1 MRILVIS
8 QLPPFWVGGAE
19 RQAGRLIAEWR
30 RQGHEV
36 IAFGRGMHAREIE
49 LGGYRVPVRCIRTVQ
64 RFGRALRGVSYVVSL
79 SLLLLRYRRWPE
91 AVYCRFL
98 GEAAVT
104 VALLKRLRLLR
115 APLVA
120 VPANAGP
127 DGDTAFLHKAPLRRL
142 IAPLLE
148 RGCEAI
154 NLIAPQMADDLRAFG
169 LSGRQ
174 FHHIPNGIALGP
186 VPTRQWKG
194 ERQLLTVCRLTH
206 QKGLDVLLDALK
218 LVATDAPGWH
228 LRIVGD
234 GPLRTQLAQQ
244 AAAAGLSDRVEFTGV
259 ASEADVRR
267 HLAQAHVFVLPS
279 RFEGFSNAALEAM
292 EAGMPVLVTRC
303 GGLDTY
309 LRSDMGWVVEPADVS
324 GLAAALRAALAAS
337 PETLE
342 AMGRRCRSEVEAKF
356 DLRAVAARNL
366 ELFASLA

>member
-36 IAFGRGMHAREIE
+36 IAFGRGMPASEIE
-49 LGGYRVPVRCIRTVQ
+49 LGGFRVPVRGIRTVQ
-64 RFGRALRGVSYVVSL
+64 RFGRLLRGLSYVLSL
-79 SLLLLRYRRWPE
+79 SLLLLRYRRWPQ
-91 AVYCRFL
+91 AIYCRFL

-104 VALLKRLRLLR
+104 VALLKRLRLVR

-127 DGDTAFLHKAPLRRL
+127 DGDTAFLRSAPLRGL

-154 NLIAPQMADDLRAFG
+154 NLIAPQMAEDLRAFG

-174 FHHIPNGIALGP
+174 FHHIPNGITLGP
-186 VPTRQWKG
+186 VPVRQWHG
-194 ERQLLTVCRLTH
+194 ERQLLTVCRLTD
-206 QKGLDVLLDALK
+206 QKGVDVLLDALK
-218 LVATDAPGWH
+218 LVQADDLRWH

-234 GPLRTQLAQQ
+234 GPRRARLMEQ
-244 AAAAGLSDRVEFTGV
+244 AVAAGLTGRVEFAGV
-259 ASEADVRR
+259 ASEEDVRR
-267 HLAQAHVFVLPS
+267 DLARSHVFVLPS

-292 EAGMPVLVTRC
+292 ESGMPVLVTRC

-309 LRSDMGWVVEPADVS
+309 LRSDMGWVVRPGDVA
-324 GLAAALRAALAAS
+324 GLAVALRAALTT
-337 PETLE
+337 PDLLLE

-356 DLRAVAARNL
+356 DLRAVASRNL

>member
-36 IAFGRGMHAREIE
+36 MVFGRGMAASEVE
-49 LGGYRVPVRCIRTVQ
+49 LEGFRVPVRSIRTVQ
-64 RFGRALRGVSYVVSL
+64 RFGRALRGISYVLSL
-79 SLLLLRYRRWPE
+79 SLLLLRHRRWPQ
-91 AVYCRFL
+91 AIYCRFL

-104 VALLKRLRLLR
+104 VALLKRLGLLR

-127 DGDTAFLHKAPLRRL
+127 DGDTAFLRGAPLHRW

-154 NLIAPQMADDLRAFG
+154 NLIAPQMAEDLRAFG

-174 FHHIPNGIALGP
+174 FHHIPNGIAPGP
-186 VPTRQWKG
+186 VPARKWDG
-194 ERQLLTVCRLTH
+194 ERQLLTVCRLTD
-206 QKGLDVLLDALK
+206 QKGVDVLIDALK
-218 LVATDAPGWH
+218 ALRSDRLAWH

-234 GPLRTQLAQQ
+234 GPRRGQLSEQ
-244 AAAAGLSDRVEFTGV
+244 AAAAGLAERVEFTGV
-259 ASEADVRR
+259 ASEAEVRR
-267 HLAQAHVFVLPS
+267 HLSQSHVFVLPS

-292 EAGMPVLVTRC
+292 ESGMPVLITRC

-309 LRSDMGWVVEPADVS
+309 LRSDMGWVVEPGDVA
-324 GLAAALRAALAAS
+324 GLAAALRGALAA
-337 PETLE
+337 PAPTLE

-356 DLRAVAARNL
+356 TLRAVAARNV

>member
-36 IAFGRGMHAREIE
+36 IAFGRGMRAGEVE
-49 LGGYRVPVRCIRTVQ
+49 LGGYRVPVRPIRTVQ
-64 RFGRALRGVSYVVSL
+64 RFGRLMRGASYVLSL
-79 SLLLLRYRRWPE
+79 SLLLLRYRRWPQ
-91 AVYCRFL
+91 AIYCRFL

-104 VALLKRLRLLR
+104 VALLKRLGLLR

-127 DGDTAFLHKAPLRRL
+127 DGDTAFLRKAPLRRL

-174 FHHIPNGIALGP
+174 FHHIPNGIIVGP
-186 VPTRQWKG
+186 VPARQWHG
-194 ERQLLTVCRLTH
+194 ERQLLTVCRLTD
-206 QKGLDVLLDALK
+206 QKGVDVLLEALK
-218 LVATDAPGWH
+218 ALRAESARWH

-234 GPLRTQLAQQ
+234 GPRRVELMQQ
-244 AAAAGLSDRVEFTGV
+244 AAAAGLAERVEFTGA
-259 ASEADVRR
+259 ASEAEVRR
-267 HLAQAHVFVLPS
+267 HLSQSHVFVLPS

-292 EAGMPVLVTRC
+292 ESGMPVLVTRC

-309 LRSDMGWVVEPADVS
+309 LRSDMGWVVEPGDVTALTAALR
-324 GLAAALRAALAAS
+324 GALAAA

-342 AMGRRCRSEVEAKF
+342 AMGRRCRSEVEARF
-356 DLRAVAARNL
+356 NLRAVAARNL
-366 ELFASLA
+366 ELFESLA

>member
-36 IAFGRGMHAREIE
+36 MAFGRGMPAKEVE
-49 LGGYRVPVRCIRTVQ
+49 LDGFRVPVRRIRTVQ
-64 RFGRALRGVSYVVSL
+64 HFGRLLRGISYVVSL
-79 SLLLLRYRRWPE
+79 SLLLLRHRRWPQ
-91 AVYCRFL
+91 AIYCRFL

-104 VALLKRLRLLR
+104 VALLKRLGLLR

-127 DGDTAFLHKAPLRRL
+127 DGDTAFLRRAPLRRL

-174 FHHIPNGIALGP
+174 FHHIPNGIAIGR
-186 VPTRQWKG
+186 VPAREWGG
-194 ERQLLTVCRLTH
+194 ERRLLTVCRLTD
-206 QKGLDVLLDALK
+206 QKGLDVLIEALH
-218 LVATDAPGWH
+218 G
-228 LRIVGD
+228 LRAEDMRWRLRVVGD
-234 GPLRTQLAQQ
+234 GPRRTELVQQ
-244 AAAAGLSDRVEFTGV
+244 AARAGLAERVEFTGT
-259 ASEADVRR
+259 ASEADVRQ
-267 HLAQAHVFVLPS
+267 HLSRSHVFVLPS

-292 EAGMPVLVTRC
+292 ESGMPVLMTRC

-309 LRSDMGWVVEPADVS
+309 VRSDMGWVVEPGDVA
-324 GLAAALRAALAAS
+324 GLAAALRAALIAR

-342 AMGRRCRSEVEAKF
+342 AMGRRCRSEAEAKF
-356 DLRAVAARNL
+356 SLRAVAARNL

>member
-30 RQGHEV
+30 RQGHDV
-36 IAFGRGMHAREIE
+36 IAFGRGMHAREVE
-49 LGGYRVPVRCIRTVQ
+49 LGGFRVPVRRIRTLQ
-64 RFGRALRGVSYVVSL
+64 NFGRLLRGASYVVSL
-79 SLLLLRYRRWPE
+79 SLLLLRYRRWPQ
-91 AVYCRFL
+91 AIYCRFL

-104 VALLKRLRLLR
+104 VALLKKLGLLR

-127 DGDTAFLHKAPLRRL
+127 DGDTAFLRKAPLRRL
-142 IAPLLE
+142 TVPLLE

-174 FHHIPNGIALGP
+174 FHHIPNGITVGP
-186 VPTRQWKG
+186 VPGRQWDG
-194 ERQLLTVCRLTH
+194 ERQLLTVCRLTD
-206 QKGLDVLLDALK
+206 QKGVDILLEALAA
-218 LVATDAPGWH
+218 LQADGLRWR

-234 GPLRTQLAQQ
+234 GPRRAYLVQQ
-244 AAAAGLSDRVEFTGV
+244 AAAAGLAARVQFTGV
-259 ASEADVRR
+259 ASEGEVRR
-267 HLAQAHVFVLPS
+267 YLAQSHVFVLPS

-292 EAGMPVLVTRC
+292 ESAMPVLVTRC

-309 LRSDMGWVVEPADVS
+309 VGAGMGWVVEPGDAA
-324 GLAAALRAALAAS
+324 GLAAALRAALAA
-337 PETLE
+337 PAQTLE

-356 DLRAVAARNL
+356 DLSAVAARNL
-366 ELFASLA
+366 ELFTSLT